1 MLREEIYKELT
12 LSYDDLIDYLLK
24 KYGGSNYDY
33 FCNDECKSENK
44 KAKRTE
50 EGLFCHHIDEDKGG
64 NLSNEFCAKGQ
75 PYEWQKSTRLVY
87 CNILEHLILHIKI
100 AVLRQKRRLLKP
112 IDIEEFFTTGG
123 IFMICKDIND
133 MFKLDENLMPWKKR
147 CFLEIKENYSEYILI
162 LKILFYYIQNQYK
175 GENKKS
181 ILKIG
186 NKIYDFKDS
195 FEILEFNEQHDIVLL
210 KSPNGQKELY
220 PISKFRTLFTYE
232 DMIDFVI
239 RIISKGY
246 KINKENNVEFYL
258 DIYEDIIKKTDLS
271 LIENLSQ
278 SLLIDFHG
286 YGFPQFTDDYINFR
300 KFGSINIDEYISKA
314 YPSFITPSYD
324 IGTSKPRFWK
334 NSEYSSEVPFE
345 IYNNENI
352 FYIVRVEAS
361 FNTRRGEKPFIRYK
375 EGIYKPDEDNN
386 CLYKRGII
394 LRTSDDFDRSTG
406 KRRRA
411 TKILT
416 LTKDDYLLFKRK
428 YTIRKITVLD
438 GCYFQK

>member
-1 MLREEIYKELT
+1 M
-12 LSYDDLIDYLLK
+12 
-24 KYGGSNYDY
+24 
-33 FCNDECKSENK
+33 
-44 KAKRTE
+44 
-50 EGLFCHHIDEDKGG
+50 
-64 NLSNEFCAKGQ
+64 
-75 PYEWQKSTRLVY
+75 
-87 CNILEHLILHIKI
+87 
-100 AVLRQKRRLLKP
+100 
-112 IDIEEFFTTGG
+112 
-123 IFMICKDIND
+123 
-133 MFKLDENLMPWKKR
+133 
-147 CFLEIKENYSEYILI
+147 
-162 LKILFYYIQNQYK
+162 
-175 GENKKS
+175 
-181 ILKIG
+181 
-186 NKIYDFKDS
+186 
-195 FEILEFNEQHDIVLL
+195 
-210 KSPNGQKELY
+210 
-220 PISKFRTLFTYE
+220 
-232 DMIDFVI
+232 
-239 RIISKGY
+239 
-246 KINKENNVEFYL
+246 
-258 DIYEDIIKKTDLS
+258 
-271 LIENLSQ
+271 
-278 SLLIDFHG
+278 LIDFHG

-334 NSEYSSEVPFE
+334 NSEYSSEVPFK

-386 CLYKRGII
+386 CLYKRGVI